1 VNHTP
6 STKKSLYEAS
16 VTLTVSE
23 LQAIE
28 AWRQAQAIPDQEGA
42 LRRLVQLGLLTEI
55 RELYEHSEDIS
66 LELVQKALGLD
77 SE

>member
-1 VNHTP
+1 MNDTP
-6 STKKSLYEAS
+6 STKKTLYQAS
-16 VTLTVSE
+16 VTLAASE

-28 AWRQAQAIPDQEGA
+28 AWRQAQGIVDQEEA
-42 LRRLVQLGLLTEI
+42 LRRLVQRGLMTEI

-66 LELVQKALGLD
+66 LELVQKTLGLD